1 MRAADLALTNGAMSA
16 VFAVL
21 SLLANFGFV
30 MASHYGPDAPAMV
43 RVPYGLLAAVAIVVF
58 VACLASFRGLYVLF
72 GRSDRRWFYPVAVF
86 VDLGWLCLA
95 GGVFFL
101 INRP

>member
-1 MRAADLALTNGAMSA
+1 MRAADMALTNAALSA

-30 MASHYGPDAPAMV
+30 MVSHDGPDAPVVV
-43 RVPYGLLAAVAIVVF
+43 RVPYGLLATISLLVF
-58 VACLASFRGLYVLF
+58 AACLASFRGLYVLF
-72 GRSDRRWFYPVAVF
+72 GRSDRRWFYPVSVL

-95 GGVFFL
+95 GGAFFML
-101 INRP
+101 NRV